1 LRGYYG
7 SFAKCV
13 KTVIYG
19 YDQSIWA
26 IDELPARAVPSRF
39 QASGGQS
46 PFAFSCL
53 TLKVV

>member
-19 YDQSIWA
+19 YDQSICA
-26 IDELPARAVPSRF
+26 INELLARAV
-39 QASGGQS
+39 
-46 PFAFSCL
+46 L
-53 TLKVV
+53 